1 MLRLGSKVKIQEH
14 DIDRYGRTVAEVFKQ
29 NGKKNIGLMMVRK
42 GYAEIYEKYAFQC
55 DGDKLIKF
63 QNIARKKRKGL
74 WNDLDDTP
82 FEVDDVDVPLLP
94 EPPQA
99 VNEIQ
104 DPIIVIQ
111 VPSGTT
117 EVMPVANSQEI
128 ISDPQ
133 LVIEDELD
141 DVNNQQ

>member
-1 MLRLGSKVKIQEH
+1 M
-14 DIDRYGRTVAEVFKQ
+14 
-29 NGKKNIGLMMVRK
+29 
-42 GYAEIYEKYAFQC
+42 
-55 DGDKLIKF
+55 
-63 QNIARKKRKGL
+63 ARKKRKGL

-111 VPSGTT
+111 VPSDTT